1 MKEEQNILYEELK
14 ANNFRTKFYG
24 KNKTK
29 YPYGMRK
36 KYIRIPTNVSL
47 PEDIEKSYKGM
58 TLELFKHMEDG
69 QVLMRN
75 TRKGYVPIDKKWI
88 AKKFNLSESRVSKY
102 IASLKKH
109 RIIDE
114 IMYIKRKEKMYI
126 VNPKYC
132 INNIFIDIISMYIFQ
147 DDMELSAYT
156 KKEMSKIVKEQEIDK
171 EVRSVK
177 NGR

>member
-1 MKEEQNILYEELK
+1 
-14 ANNFRTKFYG
+14 
-24 KNKTK
+24 
-29 YPYGMRK
+29 
-36 KYIRIPTNVSL
+36 
-47 PEDIEKSYKGM
+47 
-58 TLELFKHMEDG
+58 
-69 QVLMRN
+69 
-75 TRKGYVPIDKKWI
+75 
-88 AKKFNLSESRVSKY
+88 
-102 IASLKKH
+102 
-109 RIIDE
+109 
-114 IMYIKRKEKMYI
+114 MYI